1 MLLTNTN
8 AAEHAG
14 GVFGVGFNA
23 AELINL
29 KAVCIEQ
36 AFYLVVKTCFFNAS
50 AAVGKK
56 YSFAV
61 LFKLTRQRLYTSLTE
76 YELGRGTI
84 IKILHGFSAFL
95 LKLNLPL

>member
-23 AELINL
+23 AELVNL
-29 KAVCIEQ
+29 KAVCVKQ
-36 AFYLVVKTCFFNAS
+36 AFYLVVKAYFFNAS

-61 LFKLTRQRLYTSLTE
+61 LFKLSRQRLYTSLSE
-76 YELGRGTI
+76 YKLGRGTI
-84 IKILHGFSAFL
+84 IKIPLGFFRLSF
-95 LKLNLPL
+95 